1 MIIAFLHS
9 SAEELLLH
17 GAWEDCIPKVL
28 LFRDLDGPESCQNVF
43 LHERRVC
50 LRVWT

>member
-1 MIIAFLHS
+1 MIITFLHS

-17 GAWEDCIPKVL
+17 GGWEDCILKVL
-28 LFRDLDGPESCQNVF
+28 LFGDLDGPESCQNVF

-50 LRVWT
+50 LRMWT

>member
-1 MIIAFLHS
+1 MIITFLHS

-17 GAWEDCIPKVL
+17 GGWKDCILKVL
-28 LFRDLDGPESCQNVF
+28 LFGECPESCQNVF

-50 LRVWT
+50 LRMWT